1 MKQSV
6 SSAQIDECAEI
17 GNILNSSLYNIA
29 NCDACEQFFLQFL
42 LLSNDE
48 LFAVTDDA
56 SSSRVE
62 LGNNE
67 FNFLICIFRQ
77 IFSYTSDTRLAGMNT
92 LVSSTTT
99 DNPPFSTCVTF
110 AFRTS

>member
-48 LFAVTDDA
+48 LFAVTDM
-56 SSSRVE
+56 RLL
-62 LGNNE
+62 LGLNSVITNS
-67 FNFLICIFRQ
+67 I
-77 IFSYTSDTRLAGMNT
+77 S
-92 LVSSTTT
+92 
-99 DNPPFSTCVTF
+99 
-110 AFRTS
+110 

>member
-17 GNILNSSLYNIA
+17 GNIFNSSLYNIA

-77 IFSYTSDTRLAGMNT
+77 IFFIYIRYKAGRNEYSG
-92 LVSSTTT
+92 LL
-99 DNPPFSTCVTF
+99 NNYG
-110 AFRTS
+110 